1 MTVDVAARLA
11 QGRPAVANT
20 EAYVDACRAVGYQ
33 NADLTSRGGQIGEW
47 YSTEDGLDLAALDAD
62 CAALRAAAG
71 AAEEALRIERA
82 GMAALGSAWG
92 GESGSAAAGFVER
105 HCSAGAAVA
114 EAVRS
119 AAEVCAALRDK
130 LWGAVDAKVAAATAI
145 DDRRA
150 GERTAWLAAA
160 RTVTTGAADRE
171 AATEIVR
178 QQITPYVDADIR
190 TEWLGAMR
198 SATGAVDAAYDEATG
213 TLGAS
218 GAADFAVPARLGP
231 PIPAP
236 ATAARVPADQSPPP
250 AGITPAAV
258 PVLPAAASAPEMPAV
273 APVPEM
279 PAAQPVPPAAMPTP
293 PATDLAPPLGG
304 PGAGIPAGG
313 GTGLGSGGGLSAL
326 VSEIIDALGG
336 LFDEPTDDPGGPTD
350 GDVVDPVDPPDG
362 KPDEPDEKPADEKP
376 TDEKPADDEPV
387 AGEEPVVPQP
397 DPIVPDATAPP
408 PVEPEPEPAPAVPPP
423 GPPEPDPST
432 PCEIAADELPQ
443 VGQ

>member
-213 TLGAS
+213 TLGAR
-218 GAADFAVPARLGP
+218 GAVDFAVPDQGCSAQLLRLELDG
-231 PIPAP
+231 
-236 ATAARVPADQSPPP
+236 RVELDF
-250 AGITPAAV
+250 
-258 PVLPAAASAPEMPAV
+258 E
-273 APVPEM
+273 
-279 PAAQPVPPAAMPTP
+279 AQGSVWFD
-293 PATDLAPPLGG
+293 DLA
-304 PGAGIPAGG
+304 
-313 GTGLGSGGGLSAL
+313 
-326 VSEIIDALGG
+326 
-336 LFDEPTDDPGGPTD
+336 
-350 GDVVDPVDPPDG
+350 
-362 KPDEPDEKPADEKP
+362 
-376 TDEKPADDEPV
+376 
-387 AGEEPVVPQP
+387 
-397 DPIVPDATAPP
+397 IVRR
-408 PVEPEPEPAPAVPPP
+408 E
-423 GPPEPDPST
+423 
-432 PCEIAADELPQ
+432 
-443 VGQ
+443 

>member
-71 AAEEALRIERA
+71 PPR
-82 GMAALGSAWG
+82 
-92 GESGSAAAGFVER
+92 R
-105 HCSAGAAVA
+105 HCGSSGREWLRSDRPGVVSRAAPQPVSWSGTVRPA
-114 EAVRS
+114 PPSREAVRS

-213 TLGAS
+213 TLGAAAGGFRGPRTI
-218 GAADFAVPARLGP
+218 GAADSGPGDRGAGPGRSSRPAGRHHARSRTGP
-231 PIPAP
+231 PRGGVGTGDACRRTGPGDACG
-236 ATAARVPADQSPPP
+236 ATGPTRGYADT
-250 AGITPAAV
+250 AGHRPR
-258 PVLPAAASAPEMPAV
+258 AAAGWAGRGI
-273 APVPEM
+273 
-279 PAAQPVPPAAMPTP
+279 PPAAEPGWDRAGTV
-293 PATDLAPPLGG
+293 
-304 PGAGIPAGG
+304 GAGERDHRRARRPVRRADRR
-313 GTGLGSGGGLSAL
+313 SGRSHGWGC
-326 VSEIIDALGG
+326 GR
-336 LFDEPTDDPGGPTD
+336 
-350 GDVVDPVDPPDG
+350 PVDPPDG